1 MNTSF
6 SDKLSITSI
15 KIVRDTKD
23 NLNDKKS
30 SNDLGKG
37 RIRKQ
42 VNLKAN
48 LTSMNTNK

>member
-15 KIVRDTKD
+15 KIVKDTKD

-30 SNDLGKG
+30 SNELGKG

-42 VNLKAN
+42 VNSKAF
-48 LTSMNTNK
+48 LSSVNTNK